1 MTSFRGFT
9 ITESLMLEKTLK
21 IMESNCD
28 SRLWQKK
35 EGKFEGNV
43 LLSLNWAIPALLKET
58 GMLWS
63 NK

>member
-1 MTSFRGFT
+1 MTSFSGFR
-9 ITESLMLEKTLK
+9 ITESLMLEKPLK
-21 IMESNCD
+21 ITESNCD

-43 LLSLNWAIPALLKET
+43 LLSLNWAILALLRKT